1 MVISV
6 NPSNVPHHKNP
17 IPAAALHR
25 GVLISS
31 SISGQDL
38 ETSKYSSDKSIQ
50 IALAFEYL
58 QNIVTDAGATAQ
70 DIIKVDM
77 YFADKEDRKLVNPHW
92 VLLFPDEQARPA
104 RQAHR
109 SELPDGCCLQMVI
122 TAIIGDHLN
131 VD

>member
-17 IPAAALHR
+17 IPAAAVHR

-38 ETSKYSSDKSIQ
+38 VTSKYSSDKSTQ

-77 YFADKEDRKLVNPHW
+77 YFADKDDRKLVNQHW

-104 RQAHR
+104 RQAHK

>member
-1 MVISV
+1 MVVSV

-17 IPAAALHR
+17 IPAAAVHR

-38 ETSKYSSDKSIQ
+38 VTSKYSSDKSTQ

>member
-1 MVISV
+1 MVISL

-50 IALAFEYL
+50 IALAFKYL

>member
-38 ETSKYSSDKSIQ
+38 VTSKYSSDKSTQ

-77 YFADKEDRKLVNPHW
+77 YFADKDDRKLVNPYW
-92 VLLFPDEQARPA
+92 LLLFPDEQARPA